1 MTPTPRIISLDTESF
16 GSCLRDHRGEPL
28 PPQNHF
34 HPIRCLYQDGVP
46 LDRLALTAAITIPTE
61 DPRCSPICDSAAL
74 HLEENTSTTSA
85 STSLHLCPRSQKGAS
100 SSLLVPLATQTA
112 AMQCS
117 TIAAPTTWSL
127 KSIASLRPGPT
138 MFLRLWEEH
147 DRRLLLKWIHHADTI
162 IGVNLL
168 FDIPILRALGED
180 FRYALDGRHTILDFT
195 YIRYLES
202 ELSTAKGLKTYG
214 PLHGLYVYDEE
225 TDLRKGDR
233 YRSPLEP
240 KFVAYQASDPHN
252 SITAVA
258 HAASLII
265 KRRTTCSPLS
275 SLRSSSTASPG
286 ASAPPSPRTTT
297 KLSPACVEHYSGLQW
312 DCVRLV
318 ESGIPVHLPTLW
330 ALETSS
336 LEKAERLRQECKAA
350 GLLLTERKNTS
361 KKNPCIGSQASKLEW
376 IRKALD
382 AADTPA
388 GRRLLWDWNEE
399 KDGGV
404 DIDGNPLQPRSIYAH
419 KLIKY
424 TEAKGELSSAEE
436 NRALAEVLLKTTDPT
451 NPILGI
457 LSAWGRS
464 ASAEKLASTYTFPLL
479 RHRRTDPDHQK
490 ARHIPC
496 SFAATFTSPPPL
508 SPATATTCAPVAAPA
523 PSTASSVTTASTPT
537 CSSSAPTR
545 PSEPPVPTTTPS
557 SSSAPA
563 PTSSSPSSPTSRGT
577 ASPTSK
583 AIAFALSGGMPLRD
597 LDSDVGVCFPSIYP
611 VPSLMKDGQGDGG
624 GQLQSRLS
632 FKNPSAQTF
641 PPHLKACIC
650 SRFRGGTVWVFDLS
664 QIELRVA
671 GILSGEHS
679 ILTNYH
685 LGLDLHTDRCIDLFG
700 EAALIKKFGDKWRK
714 HPDFKDN
721 ERQWG
726 KKFNFEDLYLAG
738 PAKMQAIFIAETRQ
752 FLPLSFFQN
761 VIASRQRL
769 RPILVKWQAAL
780 VAQVERDGGLEL
792 PFFGQS
798 RSFLHGARGNA
809 IGEIVNFPIQATAA
823 NVMHRITR
831 RIFQLLPRLSL
842 RRQPLLPFLNIY
854 DSLFI
859 DSHPS
864 VADTVP
870 AIIEEAFEF
879 VRTQD
884 YWMWVQEHYGNQCP
898 LVYELKKLDP
908 PHLLPDKEAA

>member
-1 MTPTPRIISLDTESF
+1 MEPLVAPTPPIISLDTESY
-16 GSCLRDHRGEPL
+16 GSCFRDHRGEPL
-28 PPQNHF
+28 PEQNHF

-61 DPRCSPICDSAAL
+61 DPRCDA
-74 HLEENTSTTSA
+74 
-85 STSLHLCPRSQKGAS
+85 
-100 SSLLVPLATQTA
+100 SSLLTTPIVEHTSMSTRSSRSKNATTTECDPESSPKMTPLLTTV
-112 AMQCS
+112 
-117 TIAAPTTWSL
+117 APPTSWSL
-127 KSIASLRPGPT
+127 RSIASLTPGST

-147 DRRLLLKWIHHADTI
+147 DRRLLLKWIHHADTL

-180 FRYALDGRHTILDFT
+180 FRYALDGRHTVLDFT

-233 YRSPLEP
+233 YPSPLDP
-240 KFVAYQASDPHN
+240 KFVGYQASDPHN

-265 KRRTTCSPLS
+265 KRRITCSPLS
-275 SLRSSSTASPG
+275 SLRSSSTASLG
-286 ASAPPSPRTTT
+286 ASATPSPRTTT

-318 ESGIPVHLPTLW
+318 ESGIPVHLPTLR

-388 GRRLLWDWNEE
+388 GRRLLWDWDAER
-399 KDGGV
+399 GV
-404 DIDGNPLQPRSIYAH
+404 GDPPSIYAH

-424 TEAKGELSSAEE
+424 TDAKGELSSAEE
-436 NRALAEVLLKTTDPT
+436 NRALAEVLLKATDPT
-451 NPILGI
+451 NPILSI
-457 LSAWGRS
+457 LSSWGRS

-496 SFAATFTSPPPL
+496 SFASTSTSPPPP
-508 SPATATTCAPVAAPA
+508 SSAAATKCAPVAAPA
-523 PSTASSVTTASTPT
+523 PSTPSCEMTASTPT
-537 CSSSAPTR
+537 CGSSTLPT
-545 PSEPPVPTTTPS
+545 PSEPPAPTTTPS
-557 SSSAPA
+557 SSSEPA
-563 PTSSSPSSPTSRGT
+563 PTSSSPSSPISGVS
-577 ASPTSK
+577 ASPTSR

-597 LDSDVGVCFPSIYP
+597 LDTDVGVCFPSIYP

-685 LGLDLHTDRCIDLFG
+685 MGLDLHTDRCIDLFG
-700 EAALIKKFGDKWRK
+700 EPALVKKFGDKWRK

-864 VADTVP
+864 VAASVP